1 MASSDPDRDRNISA
15 SQEKPEN
22 PFIRFRRFADAQIGA
37 VLQGIIGLPSV
48 FSKPPHDANA
58 RWTDLGDELK
68 RRERRQSGQQTGEP
82 NNRTTGDDEVE
93 IPVKKSRGWSPPQ
106 TSLDRSRIPSGM
118 EEESDRDTMELF
130 APVTKALF
138 AHLNQSWKD
147 DVDWSPTRLDAGPMI
162 FDPRFC
168 NHLDM
173 PKLCENQ
180 KSGDALHMIRSM
192 VYGDLNMTAKR
203 NSCRHFHSQHSVL
216 PYLLFSPYSPLA
228 LADMPPPRKAAELSS
243 PYIDEF
249 PYCAA
254 FEDLLLQSQ
263 GRPMG
268 RYVLA
273 PSDSFQG
280 IKRANRAMFG
290 NVSEEVRKANAGI
303 SWLNAL
309 HIYGLLSSEEASIS
323 RLPFGSDMSL
333 PFHTKVIPT
342 EEFNEKFGRKI
353 PALQKDAQTEQDMY
367 EEFERHIAPE
377 ARDLVKEIYD
387 AQQFLRNTIDNMF
400 FGEGS
405 ARPSEGKE
413 NKSQKSTATQT
424 EHLPNQ
430 APEMGIESVIGRVL
444 DMLEKRPGADWS
456 SSRKDD
462 RATHAG
468 GAVDTPDN
476 EIMSTTTTSSQTT
489 HADGMIE
496 TIVTVKKVYADGSV
510 SIKETRSSKATTPVQ
525 SAGHDG
531 LRDDD
536 DDDDDYYDNS
546 AEWAGEDRA
555 EIKEG
560 KDNEKKSKGWF
571 WN

>member
-1 MASSDPDRDRNISA
+1 MASSDPDRNRNISA
-15 SQEKPEN
+15 SQDKAEN

-58 RWTDLGDELK
+58 RWTDLNDDLK
-68 RRERRQSGQQTGEP
+68 RRERRQAEQQAGEL
-82 NNRTTGDDEVE
+82 NNRATSDDDELE
-93 IPVKKSRGWSPPQ
+93 IPLKKFRGWSPPP

-118 EEESDRDTMELF
+118 EDESDRDATDLF
-130 APVTKALF
+130 TPITKALF
-138 AHLNQSWKD
+138 AHLNRSWKD

-173 PKLCENQ
+173 PKLREDQ
-180 KSGDALHMIRSM
+180 KSGDVLNMIQSM
-192 VYGDLNMTAKR
+192 VYDDLNMTAKR
-203 NSCRHFHSQHSVL
+203 TLCRHFHSQRSVL

-254 FEDLLLQSQ
+254 FEDLLLHSQ

-268 RYVLA
+268 YYVLA
-273 PSDSFQG
+273 PSESFQA

-290 NVSEEVRKANAGI
+290 NVSKEVRRANAGM
-303 SWLNAL
+303 SWLNAM
-309 HIYGLLSSEEASIS
+309 HIYGLLSSEEASVS

-333 PFHTKVIPT
+333 PVHTKFIPT
-342 EEFNEKFGRKI
+342 KEFNERFGPKK
-353 PALQKDAQTEQDMY
+353 PQLQEDAQTEQDMY
-367 EEFERHIAPE
+367 EELERHVPPE
-377 ARDLVKEIYD
+377 ARDLVKEIHN
-387 AQQFLRNTIDNMF
+387 AQQLVRNTIDSML
-400 FGEGS
+400 FGEAPTKSSGG
-405 ARPSEGKE
+405 AE
-413 NKSQKSTATQT
+413 NNSQKSTATQT
-424 EHLPNQ
+424 EPLPNQ
-430 APEMGIESVIGRVL
+430 APELGIESVIGRVL
-444 DMLEKRPGADWS
+444 DMLEKRSEADWP

-462 RATHAG
+462 RVLPAG
-468 GAVDTPDN
+468 GVVDTPDN
-476 EIMSTTTTSSQTT
+476 EVMKTTTTTSQTT
-489 HADGMIE
+489 HADGMID

-510 SIKETRSSKATTPVQ
+510 SVKETRSSKAATPVQ

-531 LRDDD
+531 FR
-536 DDDDDYYDNS
+536 DDDDDYYDNG
-546 AEWAGEDRA
+546 AEWTGEDRA
-555 EIKEG
+555 ENKEG
-560 KDNEKKSKGWF
+560 KDKNEKKSKGWF